1 MKSNEFGSGWV
12 CGAVAIGVLAI
23 GFVHTLVLGYKIGA
37 TNNTKELKFYKEAY
51 EKNLANFEKHDT
63 E

>member
-51 EKNLANFEKHDT
+51 EKHIKESEKTDA